1 MHYWEGTF
9 LFRNKI
15 RRLRLPDDSTSTKRA
30 EKIFR
35 MIAKERRWKF
45 LYITRQ
51 RL

>member
-15 RRLRLPDDSTSTKRA
+15 RRLRLPDDSLSTERA
-30 EKIFR
+30 TKIFR
-35 MIAKERRWKF
+35 AIAKERRWRF
-45 LYITRQ
+45 LSITRQ